1 VQNHTNSCQPLASW
15 VSKPDALKQ
24 YTLIIVTSPIDFETL
39 ALITTYGQQYMVPV
53 FYLHSVGFY
62 SHFSVALPPA
72 FPIVDTHPDPA
83 STTDLR
89 LLRPWPS
96 LTQFARSKTA
106 NLSSM
111 SAHELGH
118 VPYVLLLLHFLE
130 EWKQT
135 HSGNPPSSYKEK
147 TEFREYVR
155 NAGPPDEENFAEAAG
170 AVLKSLNPPTP
181 SSSVLAVLNAPEAQN
196 ISSESQ
202 SFWFIARAVYQFYQ
216 EQGVLPLPGAVPD
229 MKAQSADYITLQN
242 LYKAKSKE
250 DATRVSLIV
259 RDLETQHQRPDTL
272 RTPVSEI
279 EQFCKGAAHIKL
291 VRGRSTPLLQACEP
305 LKWNTESAKSVYNA
319 LMMPDSGALIYIAF
333 LAYDNF
339 VGTHNR
345 GSFGSEP
352 RVPGSNDMEL
362 DADSDKVAATAC
374 TILDAAITAAGS
386 FLENPMYDETK
397 ESLDKI
403 CREM

>member
-1 VQNHTNSCQPLASW
+1 
-15 VSKPDALKQ
+15 
-24 YTLIIVTSPIDFETL
+24 
-39 ALITTYGQQYMVPV
+39 
-53 FYLHSVGFY
+53 
-62 SHFSVALPPA
+62 
-72 FPIVDTHPDPA
+72 
-83 STTDLR
+83 
-89 LLRPWPS
+89 
-96 LTQFARSKTA
+96 
-106 NLSSM
+106 M